1 MVKKRTQTQ
10 GASGG
15 GGDAGGGDDLNLVRS
30 PIRAASKAAYNLP
43 TDPGESIAD
52 TSRSSK
58 VQDGSWRSVPED
70 LSDTVNEP
78 AKNSDLY
85 TTSDRQ
91 LPNIGRRIIGGH
103 RDKKGESFNQQVL
116 VEDNNEV
123 KKDDDDDEDYDDEDY
138 DDEERCKEIL
148 PKINCKPHSQ
158 KGFGAL
164 DIDHQK
170 LQASVREK
178 IHCETE
184 PRHFSDVPEDL
195 GDTDN
200 EPAKNSDLYT
210 TSDRQ
215 LPNIG
220 RRIIGGHGEKK
231 GGSFNQQVLV
241 DDDDDYDDDDEDYDE
256 MRCKEILPKINCKPH
271 SQKGFGALDTDNRK
285 LQASVREK
293 IHCQTEPRHISDEE
307 KPNPKIQRLPY
318 SSLTPQ
324 TLTSSSDS
332 KQDDSSKMLMVFAL
346 IVCVVAAAFALLVL
360 KPQHMS
366 RGLYKRPILK
376 DFHNRLGK
384 LQSLYPSQD
393 ENLWKM
399 SQSILEKH
407 LNNSESNQQ
416 PAILLLAAARDGEHT
431 LQCLSNQLAEV
442 YSSSLNASYMVVTQ
456 NSDIS
461 KLGIDKSLISGFQS
475 TDRAAVL
482 HRLELLPTG
491 SLLILYKYCDHE
503 NAAFKEVALVL
514 TVLLEDPT
522 LAPKLSLKEL
532 KENVGDFLQ
541 VKFTGPNRSS
551 AHNEMDVDKWSGVW
565 SRISHVVLPVLPE
578 TRNSMGDCGEEKQG
592 A

>member
-184 PRHFSDVPEDL
+184 PRHFSDE
-195 GDTDN
+195 
-200 EPAKNSDLYT
+200 
-210 TSDRQ
+210 
-215 LPNIG
+215 
-220 RRIIGGHGEKK
+220 
-231 GGSFNQQVLV
+231 
-241 DDDDDYDDDDEDYDE
+241 
-256 MRCKEILPKINCKPH
+256 
-271 SQKGFGALDTDNRK
+271 
-285 LQASVREK
+285 
-293 IHCQTEPRHISDEE
+293 EE